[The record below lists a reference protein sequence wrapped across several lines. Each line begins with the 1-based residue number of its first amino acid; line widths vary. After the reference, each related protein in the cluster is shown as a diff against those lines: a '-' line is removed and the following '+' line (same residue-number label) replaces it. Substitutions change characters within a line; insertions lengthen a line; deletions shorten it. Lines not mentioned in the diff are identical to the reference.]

1 MPLPPAALAP
11 QLAQDPAQA
20 AQLHQ
25 GQPGGPG
32 TACESNPNPTFTT
45 SFTDLAMIQ
54 AILPPAVISGERFK
68 NRSYISIARD
78 AACEFFEV
86 PIYAPVD
93 STLVNIT
100 YFTQPA
106 MDANDRQI
114 LMELYILDFQVS
126 CEVHYGFD
134 HVDRLVGAVGAVAP
148 PEPAPDTR
156 DAAVYV
162 TVPVKAGQLIGFT
175 RGTPRAR
182 NWDWIVT
189 NQAATNVFANP
200 ERYRTEGDL
209 QTLAAGACGYDY
221 FPTAIRSQ
229 FYALLFGL
237 TDEAESCFGVPDEP
251 GAIAGGWFDQ
261 RLADRDPGDFNP
273 GWAVA
278 IGTAYDQI
286 RINTIDGSVR
296 IDPGAPT
303 YLDPRTVT
311 SQHCYYSDRS
321 GAFAFV
327 ELVSPVELNLALGNG
342 RCPDQMPN
350 RFQTYYR

>member
-1 MPLPPAALAP
+1 M
-11 QLAQDPAQA
+11 
-20 AQLHQ
+20 
-25 GQPGGPG
+25 
-32 TACESNPNPTFTT
+32 
-45 SFTDLAMIQ
+45 
-54 AILPPAVISGERFK
+54 
-68 NRSYISIARD
+68 
-78 AACEFFEV
+78 
-86 PIYAPVD
+86 
-93 STLVNIT
+93 
-100 YFTQPA
+100 
-106 MDANDRQI
+106 
-114 LMELYILDFQVS
+114 
-126 CEVHYGFD
+126 
-134 HVDRLVGAVGAVAP
+134 
-148 PEPAPDTR
+148 
-156 DAAVYV
+156 
-162 TVPVKAGQLIGFT
+162 
-175 RGTPRAR
+175 
-182 NWDWIVT
+182 
-189 NQAATNVFANP
+189 FANP

-221 FPTAIRSQ
+221 FPAAIRSQ

-311 SQHCYYSDRS
+311 SQHCYLLRPIRRLCP
-321 GAFAFV
+321 FAFV